1 MLDLVLV
8 APLKGQVTC
17 MTVTSFTK
25 VGQAVYILPS
35 ACTIQRDASDATCMA
50 AASLPADVPGTQ
62 YCKIPPC
69 SSKQVQ
75 RKRTAQVTTASAGLC
90 APVSSSYSVT
100 PSAQMSTFSL
110 QAGMSAVL
118 MAPVTTAST
127 GGSATT
133 CTSAV
138 CQPPFLH
145 FMHCSVQKDAMHSCT
160 NMGQL
165 RCSRQGI

>member
-1 MLDLVLV
+1 MQLN
-8 APLKGQVTC
+8 AGAE
-17 MTVTSFTK
+17 
-25 VGQAVYILPS
+25 GQA
-35 ACTIQRDASDATCMA
+35 
-50 AASLPADVPGTQ
+50 
-62 YCKIPPC
+62 
-69 SSKQVQ
+69 
-75 RKRTAQVTTASAGLC
+75 AQVTTASAGLY

-138 CQPPFLH
+138 CQLPFLH
-145 FMHCSVQKDAMHSCT
+145 PYLLLGTEVAMYSCT

-165 RCSRQGI
+165 QFSRHSIDYHRLHL